1 MEKENNHFLKKLFAT
16 FKIEAHEHI
25 KVLSFGL
32 IQLEKTSEEEKQKEL
47 TETVFREAHSLKGAA
62 RSVNMTEI
70 EAICQSLEDVFAAL
84 KRKEIA
90 LSSRLFDVLHQAVD
104 SVQKRIVRIG
114 DRTTDLEQS
123 RLTEIIERLRKASA
137 VARGEERGTRSEEQE
152 SEVGGQWSVV
162 GGQEA
167 KSIEEL
173 TAVPAEAGKPAPM
186 TPETIRVSASKLTA
200 ILLQAE
206 ELLFAKLAAG
216 QRVAELREVT
226 SAFAMREKEWAKLHP
241 EVKRF
246 RHTLGKEDEQI
257 PTRRNSSSSLSLL
270 DFFDRDY
277 SYLRSLENKL
287 TTLLK
292 SAQRDHHSLGRMVDG
307 LLEDM
312 KKVLILP
319 FSSVLEVF
327 PKLVRDL
334 SREQG
339 KEADL
344 VTRGEQVEIDR
355 RILELIKDPLIHLV
369 RNCMDHGIEKPQE
382 RVRNKKPPKGLITIA
397 VEQKN
402 SRAEIVV
409 SDDGNGIDTTRI
421 KAAAVRLGFLSND
434 EAEKMGDSEVLPLI
448 FQSGV
453 TTSPIITDISGRGLG
468 LSIVREKVE
477 NLGGTISFE
486 TSPGSETIFRIA
498 LPLTLATFRGVI
510 IQLAEH
516 LFVLPTANVERVVR
530 ISKDEIRT
538 VENRETI
545 ELNGQVVSLV
555 RLEEVLE
562 LTRRKKSTDP
572 VESQPA
578 VVIASGGK
586 RIAFGVDE
594 IINEQEVLQKN
605 LGKQLSRVRNIAGA
619 AVLGTG
625 NVVPIL
631 NALDLMKSAVRMS
644 SASLKPAL
652 APPKIKKAKRQSLLV
667 VEDSI
672 TARMLLKNILETAGY
687 AVITAVDGI
696 DAFTRLKSEEFDLVV
711 SDVDMPRMNGF
722 DLTTK
727 IRSDKKLA
735 DIPVVLVTALESRE
749 DRERGIE
756 VGANAYIVK
765 SSFDQSN
772 LLEII
777 KRLI

>member
-1 MEKENNHFLKKLFAT
+1 MDKENNPFLKKLLAT
-16 FKIEAHEHI
+16 FKIEAQEHI
-25 KVLSFGL
+25 NVLSLGL
-32 IQLEKTSEEEKQKEL
+32 IELEKASTPEKQGEVV
-47 TETVFREAHSLKGAA
+47 ETIFREAHSMKGAA

-70 EAICQSLEDVFAAL
+70 EALCQSLESVFAL
-84 KRKEIA
+84 VKGKEIA
-90 LSSRLFDVLHQAVD
+90 LSPGLFDLLHQAVD
-104 SVQKRIVRIG
+104 SLRSLVSQIG
-114 DRTTDLEQS
+114 TKPAASEIS
-123 RLTEIIERLRKASA
+123 RLAELIERLSDAATGAKSKEQGAS
-137 VARGEERGTRSEEQE
+137 GS
-152 SEVGGQWSVV
+152 GQWPVV
-162 GGQEA
+162 SGQGS
-167 KSIEEL
+167 KSIEEFPPASAESENPIPDT
-173 TAVPAEAGKPAPM
+173 TAQAPDVRTPTPA
-186 TPETIRVSASKLTA
+186 TTETMRVSATKLRS
-200 ILLQAE
+200 IYLQAE
-206 ELLFAKLAAG
+206 ELLFTKLAVG
-216 QRVAELREVT
+216 QRVAELQEVKST
-226 SAFAMREKEWAKLHP
+226 FAIWKKEWAKLHP
-241 EVKRF
+241 EVKR
-246 RHTLGKEDEQI
+246 L
-257 PTRRNSSSSLSLL
+257 RNTSSPSLSLL
-270 DFFDRDY
+270 DFFDWNY
-277 SYLRSLENKL
+277 SYLRSLENKF
-287 TTLLK
+287 TALLK
-292 SAQRDHHSLGRMVDG
+292 SAEHDHHSLGRMVDV

-312 KKVLILP
+312 KKVLMLP

-339 KEADL
+339 KEVDL
-344 VTRGEQVEIDR
+344 MIRGENVEIDR
-355 RILELIKDPLIHLV
+355 RILETMKDPFIHLV
-369 RNCMDHGIEKPQE
+369 RNCVDHGIEKPQE
-382 RVRNKKPPKGLITIA
+382 RVQNKKPPKGLITIA
-397 VEQKN
+397 VEQKD
-402 SRAEIVV
+402 SRAEIIV
-409 SDDGNGIDTTRI
+409 SDDGNGIDITRI
-421 KAAAVRLGFLSND
+421 KTAAVRLGFLSD
-434 EAEKMGDSEVLPLI
+434 KEAEKMEDAAVLPLI
-448 FQSGV
+448 FQSGI

-477 NLGGTISFE
+477 NLGGAISFE
-486 TSPGSETIFRIA
+486 TSPGSGTIFRIA

-516 LFVLPTANVERVVR
+516 LFVVPTAQVERVVR
-530 ISKDEIRT
+530 ISTDEIRT

-562 LTRRKKSTDP
+562 LSRQKKSTHP
-572 VESQPA
+572 IENQPA
-578 VVIASGGK
+578 VVIVSGEK
-586 RIAFGVDE
+586 RIAFAVDE

-631 NALDLMKSAVRMS
+631 NALDLMRSAVRMS
-644 SASLKPAL
+644 AAAVKPAL
-652 APPKIKKAKRQSLLV
+652 APSEKKEAKRQSLLV

-711 SDVDMPRMNGF
+711 SDVDMPRMSGF
-722 DLTTK
+722 DLTAK
-727 IRSDKKLA
+727 IRGDKKLA

-756 VGANAYIVK
+756 VGANAYIIK

>member
-1 MEKENNHFLKKLFAT
+1 MEKENNLFLKKLLAT
-16 FKIEAHEHI
+16 FKVEAQEHI
-25 KVLSFGL
+25 KVLSSGL
-32 IQLEKTSEEEKQKEL
+32 IELEKASTPEKQGEVV
-47 TETVFREAHSLKGAA
+47 ETIFREAHSMKGAA
-62 RSVNMTEI
+62 RSVNLTEV
-70 EAICQSLEDVFAAL
+70 EAICQSLESVFAAM
-84 KRKEIA
+84 KGKEIA
-90 LSSRLFDVLHQAVD
+90 LSSGLFDLLHQAVD
-104 SVQKRIVRIG
+104 SLRSLLAQMGTKPTASEI
-114 DRTTDLEQS
+114 S
-123 RLTEIIERLRKASA
+123 RLAELIEHLGGAATGS
-137 VARGEERGTRSEEQE
+137 GSEEQGAV
-152 SEVGGQWSVV
+152 VGGQWSV
-162 GGQEA
+162 GRGQGSEYT
-167 KSIEEL
+167 EESPPI
-173 TAVPAEAGKPAPM
+173 PAESGKPIPDTSAQAPDVR
-186 TPETIRVSASKLTA
+186 TPAPATTETIRVSASKLTS

-206 ELLFAKLAAG
+206 ELLFAKLAVG
-216 QRVAELREVT
+216 QRVAELREVK
-226 SAFAMREKEWAKLHP
+226 SAFAIWEKEWAKLHP

-246 RHTLGKEDEQI
+246 RHT
-257 PTRRNSSSSLSLL
+257 SSPSLSLL
-270 DFFDRDY
+270 DFFDWNY
-277 SYLRSLENKL
+277 SYLRSLENKF
-287 TTLLK
+287 TALLR
-292 SAQRDHHSLGRMVDG
+292 SAERDHHSLGRMVDV

-312 KKVLILP
+312 RKVLMLP

-339 KEADL
+339 KEVEL
-344 VTRGEQVEIDR
+344 MIRGGNVEIDR
-355 RILELIKDPLIHLV
+355 RILEGMKDPLIHLV
-369 RNCMDHGIEKPQE
+369 RNCVDHGIEKSQE
-382 RVRNKKPPKGLITIA
+382 RVQKKKPSKGLITIV
-397 VEQKN
+397 VEQKD
-402 SRAEIVV
+402 SRAEISV
-409 SDDGNGIDTTRI
+409 SDDGKGIDITRI
-421 KAAAVRLGFLSND
+421 KTAAVRIGFLSNED
-434 EAEKMGDSEVLPLI
+434 AEKMDDSAVLPLI

-468 LSIVREKVE
+468 LAIVREKVE
-477 NLGGTISFE
+477 NLGGAIFFE
-486 TSPGSETIFRIA
+486 TSPGSGTIFRIA

-516 LFVLPTANVERVVR
+516 LFVLPTAHVERVVR
-530 ISKDEIRT
+530 FSTDEIRT

-562 LTRRKKSTDP
+562 LTRRKKPTHSNK
-572 VESQPA
+572 SQPA
-578 VVIASGGK
+578 VVIASGEK
-586 RIAFGVDE
+586 RIAFAVDE
-594 IINEQEVLQKN
+594 ILNEQEVLQKN
-605 LGKQLSRVRNIAGA
+605 LGKQLSRVRNVAGA

-631 NALDLMKSAVRMS
+631 NAVDLIKSAVRMS
-644 SASLKPAL
+644 SAAVKPAL
-652 APPKIKKAKRQSLLV
+652 APPEIKEAKRQSLLV

-687 AVITAVDGI
+687 AVATAVDGI
-696 DAFTRLKSEEFDLVV
+696 DAFTQLKSEEFDLVV

-727 IRSDKKLA
+727 IRGDKKLA

-772 LLEII
+772 LQEII

>member
-1 MEKENNHFLKKLFAT
+1 MEKENNLFLKKLLAT
-16 FKIEAHEHI
+16 FKVEAQEHI
-25 KVLSFGL
+25 NVLSLGL
-32 IQLEKTSEEEKQKEL
+32 IELEKASTPEKQGEVV
-47 TETVFREAHSLKGAA
+47 ETILREAHSMKGAA
-62 RSVNMTEI
+62 RSVNMTEV
-70 EAICQSLEDVFAAL
+70 EALCQSLESVFAAQQ
-84 KRKEIA
+84 KEEIA
-90 LSSRLFDVLHQAVD
+90 LSPGLFDLLHGAVD
-104 SVQKRIVRIG
+104 SLGRLVSASEAKPVDSEKFSVSELIKFLGNAATGSGGKEQGAVRSKEREARSKEQRTEFGEQVLPSSDSLTAG
-114 DRTTDLEQS
+114 DRT
-123 RLTEIIERLRKASA
+123 
-137 VARGEERGTRSEEQE
+137 
-152 SEVGGQWSVV
+152 
-162 GGQEA
+162 
-167 KSIEEL
+167 
-173 TAVPAEAGKPAPM
+173 PAPP
-186 TPETIRVSASKLTA
+186 TTETMRVSAAKLRS
-200 ILLQAE
+200 IYLQAE
-206 ELLFAKLAAG
+206 ELLFSKLALG
-216 QRVAELREVT
+216 QRVAELQEVK
-226 SAFAMREKEWAKLHP
+226 SAFAIWKKEWAKLPP

-246 RHTLGKEDEQI
+246 RHTLEKEGEQI
-257 PTRRNSSSSLSLL
+257 PTQRNSSPYLSLL
-270 DFFDRDY
+270 DFFDWNY
-277 SYLRSLENKL
+277 SYFRSLENKF
-287 TTLLK
+287 TALLK
-292 SAQRDHHSLGRMVDG
+292 SAERDHHYLGRMVDS

-312 KKVLILP
+312 KKVLMLP

-327 PKLVRDL
+327 PKIVRDL
-334 SREQG
+334 SREQE
-339 KEADL
+339 KEVDL
-344 VTRGEQVEIDR
+344 VIRGENVEIDR
-355 RILELIKDPLIHLV
+355 RILEAMKDPLIHLV
-369 RNCMDHGIEKPQE
+369 RNCLDHGIEKPQE
-382 RVRNKKPPKGLITIA
+382 RVQNKKPPKGLITIA
-397 VEQKN
+397 VEHKD
-402 SRAEIVV
+402 SRAEIIV
-409 SDDGNGIDTTRI
+409 SDDGNGIDITKI
-421 KAAAVRLGFLSND
+421 KAAAVRLGFLSHE
-434 EAEKMGDSEVLPLI
+434 EAEKMEDSAVLPLI

-486 TSPGSETIFRIA
+486 TSPGSGTVFRLA

-530 ISKDEIRT
+530 ISSDGIKT

-555 RLEEVLE
+555 QLEEVLE
-562 LTRRKKSTDP
+562 LSRRKKSTHP
-572 VESQPA
+572 IESQPA
-578 VVIASGGK
+578 VIIASGEK
-586 RIAFGVDE
+586 RIAFAVDE
-594 IINEQEVLQKN
+594 VINEQEVLQKN

-631 NALDLMKSAVRMS
+631 NALDLIKSAVRMS
-644 SASLKPAL
+644 AAAVKPAL
-652 APPKIKKAKRQSLLV
+652 ASPEIKEAKRQSLLV

-687 AVITAVDGI
+687 AVVTAVDGI

-722 DLTTK
+722 DLTAK

-735 DIPVVLVTALESRE
+735 DIPVVLVTALEARE

-772 LLEII
+772 LQEII